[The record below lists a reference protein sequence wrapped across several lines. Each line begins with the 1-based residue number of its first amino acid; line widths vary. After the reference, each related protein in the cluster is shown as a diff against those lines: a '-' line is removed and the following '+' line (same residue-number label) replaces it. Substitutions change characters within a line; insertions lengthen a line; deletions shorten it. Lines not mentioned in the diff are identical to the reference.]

1 MEVLNFGRKYVLCR
15 TERRSNLHLSLKSH
29 QQRRQPGNTSKLQV
43 SSHQAGTLELY
54 TYSPHSD
61 EESHLSNNII
71 SVTTLK
77 MIPQKNEAT
86 SFDQDAQVL
95 LNIQVRNQFMALLF
109 DMNA

>member
-1 MEVLNFGRKYVLCR
+1 
-15 TERRSNLHLSLKSH
+15 
-29 QQRRQPGNTSKLQV
+29 
-43 SSHQAGTLELY
+43 
-54 TYSPHSD
+54 
-61 EESHLSNNII
+61 
-71 SVTTLK
+71 